1 MREQQKSSVIFLFC
15 LTEENKDD
23 NNHMIIKMKHYWNI
37 KNKYID
43 GQTKEDVQIEIDL
56 ICLVKTMVQY
66 ALIPN
71 IAYWKIITNIGQS
84 LVVVSRGLLG
94 YHSN

>member
-23 NNHMIIKMKHYWNI
+23 NKYMIIKMKHYWNI

-43 GQTKEDVQIEIDL
+43 GQTKADVQLEIDFFL
-56 ICLVKTMVQY
+56 FDLF
-66 ALIPN
+66 
-71 IAYWKIITNIGQS
+71 S
-84 LVVVSRGLLG
+84 
-94 YHSN
+94 